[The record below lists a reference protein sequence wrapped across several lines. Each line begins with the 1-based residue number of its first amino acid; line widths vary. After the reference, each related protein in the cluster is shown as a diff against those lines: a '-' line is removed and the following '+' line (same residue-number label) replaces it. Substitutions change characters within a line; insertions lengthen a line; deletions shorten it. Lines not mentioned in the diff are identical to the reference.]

1 METALRFRAMGTDVH
16 LVIVDGDPEL
26 LEQAQARI
34 EDLELRWSRFLP
46 DTELDRLNH
55 EAGSG
60 TPTALSAITFDL
72 VVSAIDAWRETDGL
86 FDPTILPALVAAGYD
101 RSFDQGPGPSAEQPP
116 DATFTCND
124 IVVDRDALRV
134 MLPEGCSLDL
144 GGIGKGRAADLV
156 AEEIIDSGTAAG
168 GCVNLGGDLHVFGKA
183 PDGAPGWG
191 VGLEEPDDKEAV
203 MLVVG
208 VADGALATSST
219 ARRRWRAEDG
229 DERHHLIDPRTRAPA
244 ITNIRS
250 VSVIAGSAMTA
261 EVHAKASLIAGEP
274 TDDALPMLFVRD
286 DGSRDTFNGFEA
298 YVW

>member
-1 METALRFRAMGTDVH
+1 MEAALQFRAMGTDVH
-16 LVIVDGDPEL
+16 LVVVDGDPEL
-26 LEQAQARI
+26 LERAQARI

-55 EAGSG
+55 DAGTG

-72 VVSAIDAWRETDGL
+72 VVNALDAWRETDGL

-101 RSFDQGPGPSAEQPP
+101 RSFDQGPGPSDGQPP
-116 DATFTCND
+116 VAEFSCDD

-134 MLPEGCSLDL
+134 MLPKGCSLDL
-144 GGIGKGRAADLV
+144 GGIGKGCAADLV
-156 AEEIIDSGTAAG
+156 AEELIESDTAAG
-168 GCVNLGGDLHVFGKA
+168 GCVNLGGDLRVFGDA
-183 PDGAPGWG
+183 PDGAPGWA
-191 VGLEEPDDKEAV
+191 VGLEEPDNKDAV

-208 VADGALATSST
+208 IADGALATSST
-219 ARRRWRAEDG
+219 VRRRWRAGGG
-229 DERHHLIDPRTRAPA
+229 DERHHLIDPRTGAPA
-244 ITNIRS
+244 VTNVQS

-261 EVHAKASLIAGEP
+261 EIHAKASLIAGKP
-274 TDDALPMLFVRD
+274 TDDELPMLFVRD